1 MQSSINYRERFSLI
15 DPLPDPQLPSFL
27 PSCLPSQYAQSIS
40 SVGKI
45 LEHYDTD
52 KRFPVLGFG
61 GCPIPGAPALHCF
74 AVNGR
79 EDDPEVQ
86 GIEAILD
93 VYR

>member
-1 MQSSINYRERFSLI
+1 M
-15 DPLPDPQLPSFL
+15 
-27 PSCLPSQYAQSIS
+27 
-40 SVGKI
+40 GKI
-45 LEHYDTD
+45 LEHYDAD

-61 GCPIPGAPALHCF
+61 GCPIPGAPAVHCF

-79 EDDPEVQ
+79 EHDAEVH